1 MPGLRAGLDPK
12 GVAVIELAPPRSGSA
27 MPTAPPDYIRV
38 ADEIA
43 AKISAGVLKSGDKL
57 ASISVLATEYAVSVS
72 TIKSAYIRLEAL
84 ELIIRRQG
92 KGVFV
97 A

>member
-1 MPGLRAGLDPK
+1 M
-12 GVAVIELAPPRSGSA
+12 IELAPPRSGSA
-27 MPTAPPDYIRV
+27 MPTTPADYVRV

-43 AKISAGVLKSGDKL
+43 AKIRSGELVKGAKLPSISTL
-57 ASISVLATEYAVSVS
+57 ASEYDVSVS
-72 TIKSAYIRLEAL
+72 TIKAAYIRLEAF
-84 ELIIRRQG
+84 ELIVRRQG